1 LGLIRDKAL
10 PIIGLTKHQYYYQPK
25 KSRPG
30 RKASTSTTRLVL
42 GKKEEVRNGQIIDQ
56 VIKLQEDP
64 DTDYGYR
71 KMYFALMMMGYFI
84 NHKKVYRLMREHN
97 LLKQKYKRAERTYA
111 RFRIVTPRAPL
122 QVFEMDIKYV
132 WVAQAR
138 RHCYILTIIDTFTR
152 FVLHWQVGFT
162 MKSQQVKQAWEY
174 VIVNYLQEADLLKEG
189 VHIEVRNDNGPQFG
203 AKMIQ
208 EFFKENYLNQVFT
221 HPYTPQENGHIESF
235 HSILSRSIEKEAFW
249 EIGDLEKRLERFYDT
264 YNNKRLHGSIANLTP
279 KLFWELWDEKKISS
293 KELKNKTLKFS
304 LNIPYQQIPDNENL
318 KGVPCLNYQTL
329 DEFDNLQNEANGPE
343 ILQQPPV
350 QRSPSVVPC

>member
-1 LGLIRDKAL
+1 VL
-10 PIIGLTKHQYYYQPK
+10 PIAGITKHQYYYQPK
-25 KSRPG
+25 KDRPG
-30 RKASTSTTRLVL
+30 RAPSTFTTRLVL
-42 GKKEEVRNGQIIDQ
+42 GKKKEETNGQVIDEI
-56 VIKLQEDP
+56 VKLQSDP

-71 KMYFALMMMGYFI
+71 KMYFALMMMGYYI
-84 NHKKVYRLMREHN
+84 NHKKVYRLMKEHK
-97 LLKQKYKRAERTYA
+97 LLKQKYKRAEKTYA
-111 RFRIVTPRAPL
+111 QYRIVTPRAPL

-152 FVLHWQVGFT
+152 FVLHWQVDFT

-189 VHIEVRNDNGPQFG
+189 VHIEIRNDNGPQFG

-208 EFFKENYLNQVFT
+208 AFFKENYLNQVFT

-249 EIGDLEKRLERFYDT
+249 EIADLEKRLERFYDT
-264 YNNKRLHGSIANLTP
+264 YNNKRLHGSIANLSP
-279 KLFWELWDEKKISS
+279 KIFWELWDEDKISS

-318 KGVPCLNYQTL
+318 KGVPCLNYKML
-329 DEFDNLQNEANGPE
+329 DASDNLQKEAHGPE
-343 ILQQPPV
+343 TLQQPPA

>member
-1 LGLIRDKAL
+1 MGLIRDKAL
-10 PIIGLTKHQYYYQPK
+10 PIIGLTKHQYYYRPK

-30 RKASTSTTRLVL
+30 RKASTSTTRLVS
-42 GKKEEVRNGQIIDQ
+42 GEMKEESNEQVVDKIIN
-56 VIKLQEDP
+56 LQSDHE
-64 DTDYGYR
+64 TDYGYR

-84 NHKKVYRLMREHN
+84 NHKKVYRLMKEHN
-97 LLKQKYKRAERTYA
+97 LLKQKHKRAERTYA
-111 RFRIVTPRAPL
+111 RFRIVTPRSPL

-132 WVAQAR
+132 WIAQAR
-138 RHCYILTIIDTFTR
+138 RHCYILSIIDTFTR
-152 FVLHWQVGFT
+152 FVLYWQVDFT

-208 EFFKENYLNQVFT
+208 GFFKENYLNQVFT

-249 EIGDLEKRLERFYDT
+249 EIGDLEKRLVKFYDT

-279 KLFWELWDEKKISS
+279 KLFWELWNEKKISS

-304 LNIPYQQIPDNENL
+304 LNIPYQQIPDNESL
-318 KGVPCLNYQTL
+318 KGVPCLNHKTL
-329 DEFDNLQNEANGPE
+329 NGSDDLLKE
-343 ILQQPPV
+343 VNGSETLQQPPA
-350 QRSPSVVPC
+350 QRSPLVVPC